1 LATILENKQSDDKKT
16 SVVNMN
22 LASNNAVVLGQ
33 KSNPQVTQKASRS
46 RSEDYEVIFAVDDSN
61 VNQKGFDFAI
71 QTAKNF
77 SARLVLLYL
86 IERSE
91 VPAGFKDFA
100 YSEGI
105 GDYEWQ
111 YYSSLA
117 SERLRNLAMKA
128 DAASVEWTIQEH
140 FGDVKSAMKWRVGE
154 KRAIF
159 VLNVSD
165 KKGIL
170 GKIIRRLSSIG
181 QQSNGVPVFVF

>member
-1 LATILENKQSDDKKT
+1 MTRRRDFT
-16 SVVNMN
+16 NMN
-22 LASNNAVVLGQ
+22 LASSKNVVVLGQ
-33 KSNPQVTQKASRS
+33 KPNPQVTQKVSKS
-46 RSEDYEVIFAVDDSN
+46 RSEDYEVVFAVDDSN
-61 VNQKGFDFAI
+61 VNQKAFDFAI

-91 VPAGFKDFA
+91 VPVGFKDFA

-165 KKGIL
+165 KRGFF
-170 GKIIRRLSSIG
+170 GKVMRRLSSIG
-181 QQSNGVPVFVF
+181 QQSTGVPVVVF

>member
-1 LATILENKQSDDKKT
+1 
-16 SVVNMN
+16 MN

-33 KSNPQVTQKASRS
+33 KSNPQVTQKVSRS
-46 RSEDYEVIFAVDDSN
+46 RSEAYEVVFAVDDSN
-61 VNQKGFDFAI
+61 VNQKAFDFAI

-77 SARLVLLYL
+77 SSKLVLLYL
-86 IERSE
+86 VERSE

-111 YYSSLA
+111 YYNSLA

-165 KKGIL
+165 KKGIF
-170 GKIIRRLSSIG
+170 GKVIRRLSSIG
-181 QQSNGVPVFVF
+181 QPSAGVPVFVF